1 MLSSIISNK
10 IDVLL
15 LSETTIDQTFP
26 IIQFFIMSFGK
37 LRHRSNHRRC
47 SVKKGFLRNFA
58 KFTGK
63 HLCQSLRPATLLER
77 VSAHVF
83 SCEFCKISKNTFFYR
98 TPPDDC
104 FCRQE
109 FSGWGHNVSFK
120 LLKTEIF
127 EFDIDVLSVETKKVA
142 NVLQL

>member
-15 LSETTIDQTFP
+15 LSETTIDQTFQKFWKTKTQKQP
-26 IIQFFIMSFGK
+26 PEVFCKKRFSYKFRKIHRKTPVPEPKACNFI
-37 LRHRSNHRRC
+37 
-47 SVKKGFLRNFA
+47 KKE
-58 KFTGK
+58 
-63 HLCQSLRPATLLER
+63 SLTQ
-77 VSAHVF
+77 VF

-109 FSGWGHNVSFK
+109 FSGWGYNVSFK
-120 LLKTEIF
+120 LLKTEIL
-127 EFDIDVLSVETKKVA
+127 EFNIDVLSVETKKVA
-142 NVLQL
+142 NVLRLKSQSIA